1 MRIFSTNQVNQV
13 YVANALITGDNNPT
27 QEGDIKVGS
36 TPDGELYIR
45 QFGAAGLT
53 RSDLINI
60 KNILYCKQTPAGA
73 MTKKLKKYT
82 VTVANG
88 AKSGNYMVPGQDYI
102 LRLAFDGY
110 IGMSPE
116 DSQYWKYGVV
126 HSVTNMSPSDFYK
139 EMALSIARN
148 MSREAVQF
156 ITIKLATSGSAVPV
170 TPQTKANTLTG
181 TYTGVVIGEV
191 EPDWMLGTKQQKPI
205 TVQVIPTEIQVLNAN
220 GTYDDVTWG
229 EVATADGVEIKNG
242 KLTADYEY
250 FHMGERGDQYRQVGW
265 PDYVPTKYLV
275 DPTKEYDYIGIHYAY
290 IGSNESVQKSEKDL
304 TLLVPRAAS
313 DSDATQMGALATS
326 IFAAINAA
334 MEDFTSYTKSE
345 ADDAFE
351 PATP

>member
-1 MRIFSTNQVNQV
+1 MRIFSANQVTQV
-13 YVANALITGDNNPT
+13 YVANALKTNDNVPSA
-27 QEGDIKVGS
+27 EGDIKVGV
-36 TPDGELYIR
+36 TPDGELYFR
-45 QFGAAGLT
+45 HFGAGGLT

-60 KNILYCKQTPAGA
+60 KNIMSFKTTVASK

-126 HSVTNMSPSDFYK
+126 HSTTNMSPSDFYK
-139 EMALSIARN
+139 AMAISVAKN

-156 ITIKLATSGSAVPV
+156 IGIALTTSNSTVTV
-170 TPQTKANTLTG
+170 TPQTKAESLTG
-181 TYTGVVIGEV
+181 TYTGLVISEV

-205 TVQVIPTEIQVLNAN
+205 TVQVIPTEIQVLNSN
-220 GTYDDVTWG
+220 NTYDDVTWG
-229 EVATADGVEIKNG
+229 TVAAADGVEIKNG

-250 FHMGERGDQYRQVGW
+250 FHMGERGDQYRMVGW

-290 IGSNESVQKSEKDL
+290 VGSNESVQKSEKDI
-304 TLLVPRAAS
+304 TILVPRAAG
-313 DSDATQMGALATS
+313 DSTATNPGQLTAS
-326 IFAAINAA
+326 IVSAIEAA
-334 MEDFTSYTKSE
+334 MAGYTSYTKAE
-345 ADDAFE
+345 ADDTFE
-351 PATP
+351 PAS

>member
-1 MRIFSTNQVNQV
+1 MRIFSVNQANQV
-13 YVANALITGDNNPT
+13 YVANALKTNNDVPAA
-27 QEGDIKVGS
+27 EGDIKVGV
-36 TPDGELYIR
+36 TPDGDLYFR
-45 QFGAAGLT
+45 HFGAGGLT

-60 KNILYCKQTPAGA
+60 KNIMSFKTTVASK

-126 HSVTNMSPSDFYK
+126 HSTANMSPSDFYK
-139 EMALSIARN
+139 AMALSVAKN

-156 ITIKLATSGSAVPV
+156 IGISLTTSNSTVVV
-170 TPQTKANTLTG
+170 TPQTKADSLVG
-181 TYTGVVIGEV
+181 TYTGLVISEV

-205 TVQVIPTEIQVLNAN
+205 TVQVIPTEIQVLNSN
-220 GTYDDVTWG
+220 STYDDVTWG
-229 EVATADGVEIKNG
+229 TVTAADGVEIKNG
-242 KLTADYEY
+242 KLTADFEY
-250 FHMGERGDQYRQVGW
+250 FHMGERGDQYRMMGW

-290 IGSNESVQKSEKDL
+290 VGPNESSQKSEKDI
-304 TLLVPRAAS
+304 TIVVPRAAG
-313 DSDATQMGALATS
+313 DTTAANPGALTAS
-326 IFAAINAA
+326 IVSAIETA
-334 MEDFTSYTKSE
+334 MAGYTSYTKTE
-345 ADDAFE
+345 ANSAFK
-351 PATP
+351 PAS